1 MSLHHVDAQK
11 GAPFGGQTL
20 KERNTAVVV
29 EGSKV
34 LFHFQ
39 VERMP

>member
-1 MSLHHVDAQK
+1 MSLNHVDAKK

-20 KERNTAVVV
+20 KERNPAMVV
-29 EGSKV
+29 EGSKA